1 MHLQHINRYREKVSE
16 TATFLL
22 NRISVPIDTAL
33 IIGTG
38 LGALA
43 DEITEAQILDYAEIP
58 HFPVS
63 TVESHTGKL
72 HLGKLAGRPIMAL
85 QGRFHVYEGYS
96 PQEITFPVRVMAQM
110 GIRNVLISNAA
121 GGLNP
126 LYKRGD
132 LMLIH
137 DHINLMFSNPLV
149 GPNMAEWGPRFPDMS
164 EPYTPE
170 LRFKAL
176 ELALKH
182 HIQIHQGVYA
192 VVSGPN
198 LETKAEYRFLRQIGG
213 DAIGMSTV
221 PEVIVATHMGLRL
234 LAVSVITDECLPDAL
249 QPVSMKEIVEA
260 AEIAEPKLATLMR
273 GLVAEL

>member
-1 MHLQHINRYREKVSE
+1 MHLQDIKKYQEQVHE
-16 TATFLL
+16 TAAFLL
-22 NRISVPIDTAL
+22 NHVSMPIDTAL

-43 DEITEAQILDYAEIP
+43 DEITEAKILDYAEIP
-58 HFPVS
+58 YFPVS

-72 HLGKLAGRPIMAL
+72 HLGKLAGRPMMAL
-85 QGRFHVYEGYS
+85 QGRFHLYEGYS

-110 GIRNVLISNAA
+110 GIRNLLISNAA

-149 GPNMAEWGPRFPDMS
+149 GPNVAEWGPRFPDMS
-164 EPYTPE
+164 EPYSPE
-170 LRFKAL
+170 LRRKAL

-182 HIQIHQGVYA
+182 HIPIQQGVYA

-198 LETKAEYRFLRQIGG
+198 LETKSEYRFLRQIGG

-260 AEIAEPKLATLMR
+260 AGIAEPNLATLMR
-273 GLVAEL
+273 ALVAEL